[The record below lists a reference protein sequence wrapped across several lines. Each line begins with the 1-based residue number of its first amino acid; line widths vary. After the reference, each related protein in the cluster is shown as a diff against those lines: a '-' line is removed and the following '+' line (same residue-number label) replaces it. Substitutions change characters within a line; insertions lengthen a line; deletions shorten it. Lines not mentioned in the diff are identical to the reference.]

1 MKGKLIT
8 FEGCEGS
15 GKSTQI
21 SLFENYLKDNGIDYM
36 FAREPGGTRICEKIR
51 SIILDK
57 DNAELFN
64 ESEALLYASSRSQL
78 LLEKIIPALNDG
90 KLVVLD
96 RYIDSSYAYQG
107 YARGLGFDFINSIN
121 TFAVNNC
128 MPDVTIFLDINPQDA
143 FKRKGGVDKN
153 DRVELAG
160 LDFHNKVYDGYLQIM
175 KKFPDRFFAIDG
187 KQNIEDTQKNIIE
200 LLKNKGCL

>member
-15 GKSTQI
+15 GKSTQV
-21 SLFENYLKDNGIDYM
+21 SLFENYLKDNDVDYLI
-36 FAREPGGTRICEKIR
+36 AREPGGTRICEKIR
-51 SIILDK
+51 EIILDK
-57 DNAELFN
+57 SNAELFD

-107 YARGLGFDFINSIN
+107 YARGLGFEFIDNIN
-121 TFAVNNC
+121 TFAVKNC

-143 FKRKGGVDKN
+143 FNRKGGVDQN

-160 LDFHNKVYDGYLQIM
+160 LDFHSKVYEGYKQVL
-175 KKFPDRFFAIDG
+175 KKFPERFFAVDG
-187 KQNIEDTQKNIIE
+187 KQSINAIQNNIIE